1 MMEKLLS
8 GDLGTLLL
16 LAGAFILALVGVM
29 SILLP
34 ILVFKILSEISD
46 TNKKLSR
53 ILTLLSEGGRENR
66 SPSQPQR
73 QSEGSCTTGRAG
85 GLNCEPL
92 KAVENLEPPKGG
104 SLFK

>member
-1 MMEKLLS
+1 MEKLLS

-16 LAGAFILALVGVM
+16 FAGAFILALVGVM

-53 ILTLLSEGGRENR
+53 ILTLLSEGTRENR

-73 QSEGSCTTGRAG
+73 QPEEIYLGPTSAPQKGSAEIG
-85 GLNCEPL
+85 EKPL
-92 KAVENLEPPKGG
+92 R
-104 SLFK
+104 FQ

>member
-1 MMEKLLS
+1 MEKLLS

-16 LAGAFILALVGVM
+16 FAGAFILALVGVM

-46 TNKKLSR
+46 TNKKLNR
-53 ILTLLSEGGRENR
+53 ILTLMSAGARENR

-73 QSEGSCTTGRAG
+73 QSEEIRLGPTSVPKKNPAEIG
-85 GLNCEPL
+85 EKPL
-92 KAVENLEPPKGG
+92 R
-104 SLFK
+104 FQ

>member
-1 MMEKLLS
+1 MEKLLS

-53 ILTLLSEGGRENR
+53 ILTLLSEGTRKNR

-73 QSEGSCTTGRAG
+73 QSEEIYLGPTSAPKKGPTEIG
-85 GLNCEPL
+85 EKPL
-92 KAVENLEPPKGG
+92 R
-104 SLFK
+104 FQ

>member
-1 MMEKLLS
+1 MEKLLS

-16 LAGAFILALVGVM
+16 FAGAFILTLVGAL

-34 ILVFKILSEISD
+34 ILVFKILSEIAD

-53 ILTLLSEGGRENR
+53 ILTLLSEGTRENR

-73 QSEGSCTTGRAG
+73 QAEEIYLGPTSVPKKNPAEIG
-85 GLNCEPL
+85 EKPL
-92 KAVENLEPPKGG
+92 R
-104 SLFK
+104 FQ

>member
-1 MMEKLLS
+1 MEKLLS

-16 LAGAFILALVGVM
+16 FAGAFILALVGVM

-34 ILVFKILSEISD
+34 FLVFKILSEISD

-53 ILTLLSEGGRENR
+53 ILTLISEGTRENR

-73 QSEGSCTTGRAG
+73 QSEEIHLGPTSAPKKGTAEIG
-85 GLNCEPL
+85 GKPL
-92 KAVENLEPPKGG
+92 R
-104 SLFK
+104 FQ

>member
-1 MMEKLLS
+1 MEKLLS

-16 LAGAFILALVGVM
+16 FAGAFILALVGVM

-53 ILTLLSEGGRENR
+53 ILTLMSERARENR
-66 SPSQPQR
+66 SPAQPQR
-73 QSEGSCTTGRAG
+73 QSEEIHLGPTSAPKKSPAEIG
-85 GLNCEPL
+85 EKPL
-92 KAVENLEPPKGG
+92 R
-104 SLFK
+104 FQ